1 MAETLASRVG
11 RIVSGSLHALVSAVE
26 DLAPD
31 TVMEQAV
38 QEVDA
43 AIDDVRAE
51 LGKLLAKKHLAST
64 RLMDENRAHED
75 LGSRIELALR
85 ERREDLAEAAIARQ
99 LDIEAQIPLLER
111 TIADCGDQ
119 EKELEGFIAAL
130 QARKRQMHEELA
142 QFRRQRAASA
152 RSVEAPA
159 HGSDLGSR
167 AERAVSAFGRVL
179 ERNTGVP
186 GPVTGTLGSA
196 KQLAELEDLARQNRI
211 RERLAAAK
219 AKQEAT

>member
-11 RIVSGSLHALVSAVE
+11 RIVSGSLHALVGVVE
-26 DLAPD
+26 DLAPEV
-31 TVMEQAV
+31 VMEQAIH
-38 QEVDA
+38 EVDT

-51 LGKLLAKKHLAST
+51 LGKLLVKKHLAST
-64 RLMDENRAHED
+64 RLMDENRTHED
-75 LGSRIELALR
+75 LAARIELALR

-119 EKELEGFIAAL
+119 EKELESFIAAL
-130 QARKRQMHEELA
+130 QGRRRQMQEELA
-142 QFRRQRAASA
+142 QFRRQRAAVS
-152 RSVEAPA
+152 RNVEAPTRGTDVA
-159 HGSDLGSR
+159 WR
-167 AERAVSAFGRVL
+167 AERAASSFGRVL

-186 GPVTGTLGSA
+186 GPVTGTLSNA